1 MCCGTGNVKNFHL
14 IVRQKYSQ
22 PDPNMLAVGRQICL
36 YLFFTFP
43 LCYSSVEPSI
53 P

>member
-14 IVRQKYSQ
+14 IVRQKYSV
-22 PDPNMLAVGRQICL
+22 PDPNMLAVRRKISS
-36 YLFFTFP
+36 YLFLKFP
-43 LCYSSVEPSI
+43 LCYTSVEPSI